1 MICIDAI
8 AGAVLFASVPYLVIA
23 RAEWLAELRSH
34 IHFVFFQS
42 AHASHAAVVVE
53 SPNSGLAAGP
63 RDF

>member
-8 AGAVLFASVPYLVIA
+8 AGAVLFTSVPYLVIA
-23 RAEWLAELRSH
+23 LAEWLAELCPH
-34 IHFVFFQS
+34 IHFVFFTIS
-42 AHASHAAVVVE
+42 SRITRGCE